1 MEITLKPTHK
11 QHEAYQLL
19 DSFDVIY
26 LLFGGGAGGGK
37 SWLLCEWLLRNCYLW
52 PESKWFMGRKER
64 TRLMQSTY
72 LTFQKFCR
80 HHKIPRTDWNLNGQL
95 NYIQFFNGSRI
106 DLLDLDYKPSDPD
119 YERFGSL
126 EYSGGAIDEAG
137 EIKFKCFDVLKTR
150 INRHLNQELNIP
162 PKLLLT
168 ANPTKNFLYSTF
180 FRPDKKK
187 ELPKEYAFL
196 QSLYMDNPFTAENY
210 GKMLAQ
216 IKDRATKARL
226 KDGNW
231 EYDDD
236 SGALCDFDAI
246 VDLFTNVG
254 EGGEKYI
261 TSDIARFGNAK
272 NVKMFWDG
280 LRVYDL
286 VVREKQGL
294 DQQATD
300 LRTFSKEDEIPYSH
314 ILVDEDGV
322 GGGLFDMMKGIKG
335 FVANSSPILP
345 EEREELL
352 KEDGYQKEN
361 YRNLKSQCGYMLAE
375 AINNHRIA
383 ITCDV
388 SEEERE
394 IIVEELE
401 QLKAKEIERDAP
413 LQIIPKEEII
423 ENIGRS
429 PDFLDTMLMR
439 MYFELL
445 KEKQKKGFNL
455 FIPKLK

>member
-72 LTFQKFCR
+72 LTFQKVCR

-300 LRTFSKEDEIPYSH
+300 LRTFSKE
-314 ILVDEDGV
+314 
-322 GGGLFDMMKGIKG
+322 
-335 FVANSSPILP
+335 
-345 EEREELL
+345 ELL